1 VPVNQSPG
9 GYSFN
14 SNSKPPTGADVWA
27 GTKAELR
34 RRRQLFYR
42 GFRQPTRDQPTAR
55 VFREPPE
62 EGDPACQPEPPT
74 PVYGV
79 NTPGTRAP
87 DNLQGSS
94 PQPALGAGPSI
105 GIEPPPDNGES
116 APRETPAVDPTLGLG
131 TDSKG
136 NPLTPLPP
144 EPDPDVDP
152 TVLGSW
158 PLGVTRPSKFSPTHK
173 TFWRPC
179 ESCGTVF
186 EAGNSL
192 SRFCSQRCS
201 KREYRKVQR
210 RARSSQ

>member
-1 VPVNQSPG
+1 MPKD
-9 GYSFN
+9 F
-14 SNSKPPTGADVWA
+14 KD
-27 GTKAELR
+27 
-34 RRRQLFYR
+34 
-42 GFRQPTRDQPTAR
+42 
-55 VFREPPE
+55 VFRDATELSE
-62 EGDPACQPEPPT
+62 QDRATLAGLLIESLEG
-74 PVYGV
+74 
-79 NTPGTRAP
+79 
-87 DNLQGSS
+87 
-94 PQPALGAGPSI
+94 
-105 GIEPPPDNGES
+105 
-116 APRETPAVDPTLGLG
+116 
-131 TDSKG
+131 
-136 NPLTPLPP
+136 